1 MTIIRQLMS
10 TDVRTCRPSDSLNE
24 VAQILW
30 ESDCGVV
37 PVVDERGRVLGMVT
51 DRDACMAAYTRGARL
66 TELRAFDA
74 MSAGAARCLPSDDL
88 ESALRTMAA
97 RQVHRLPVVDE
108 QERVVGVLSLS
119 DAFRAAAALKGA
131 ARQRLALQV
140 LAAAAA
146 ITRPRSASCALPGA
160 EASPA
165 PPEMVYEAR

>member
-10 TDVRTCRPSDSLNE
+10 ADVRTCRPSDSLNE

-37 PVVDERGRVLGMVT
+37 PVVDEQGRVLGMIT
-51 DRDACMAAYTRGARL
+51 DRDACMAAYTRGAPL
-66 TELRAFDA
+66 TELRAYDA
-74 MSAGAARCLPSDDL
+74 MSAGAARCQPADDL

-108 QERVVGVLSLS
+108 HERVVGVLSLS
-119 DAFRAAAALKGA
+119 DAFRAVASLKGA

-140 LAAAAA
+140 VAAAAA
-146 ITRPRSASCALPGA
+146 ITRPRAMSCALPGA
-160 EASPA
+160 EAQPVASELA
-165 PPEMVYEAR
+165 YEAR